1 MTKIKQSLTSLQK
14 HGSPAKAPTAE
25 KGKRPKAK
33 DKMTTMDPFVQAEI
47 VKLNQLVA
55 NLELMQ
61 TEAANSYDALI
72 SQTAGLNDTIKSKFE
87 DFRSVPVKTKYFSSA
102 EKAQVRQALT
112 NFELSEDEE

>member
-1 MTKIKQSLTSLQK
+1 MTKIKQSLSSLQK
-14 HGSPAKAPTAE
+14 HGSPAKTSTSE

-33 DKMTTMDPFVQAEI
+33 DKMTTMDPFIQAEI

-72 SQTAGLNDTIKSKFE
+72 NQTAGLNETIKSKFV
-87 DFRSVPVKTKYFSSA
+87 DFRSVPVKTKNFSST

-112 NFELSEDEE
+112 HFELSEDEE

>member
-14 HGSPAKAPTAE
+14 HSSPAKAPTAE

-33 DKMTTMDPFVQAEI
+33 DKITTLDPFVQAEI

-72 SQTAGLNDTIKSKFE
+72 DQTAGLNETIKSKFE
-87 DFRSVPVKTKYFSSA
+87 DFRSVPVKTKHFSSA

-112 NFELSEDEE
+112 NFEHSEDEE